1 MSFKGLQG
9 LWAADEP
16 ELLEPLPAA
25 GVDTAVWVAVGAV
38 AGLGLGLALGLLLAP
53 RSGAET
59 RYALGSALHRGGRE
73 QEPDE
78 VEGVLG
84 VG

>member
-9 LWAADEP
+9 LWADDEQDALEALATP
-16 ELLEPLPAA
+16 TTDPALL
-25 GVDTAVWVAVGAV
+25 VAVGVV
-38 AGLGLGLALGLLLAP
+38 AGLGVGLALGMLLAP

-59 RYALGSALHRGGRE
+59 RHALGTRLGGHRDA
-73 QEPDE
+73 EPDE
-78 VEGVLG
+78 VDSVLG

>member
-9 LWAADEP
+9 LWADDEP
-16 ELLEPLPAA
+16 EVLETLSSPGADPALL
-25 GVDTAVWVAVGAV
+25 VAVGVV
-38 AGLGLGLALGLLLAP
+38 AGLGVGLALGMLLAP

-59 RYALGSALHRGGRE
+59 RHALGTKLGGHRE
-73 QEPDE
+73 VEPDE
-78 VEGVLG
+78 VDSVLG